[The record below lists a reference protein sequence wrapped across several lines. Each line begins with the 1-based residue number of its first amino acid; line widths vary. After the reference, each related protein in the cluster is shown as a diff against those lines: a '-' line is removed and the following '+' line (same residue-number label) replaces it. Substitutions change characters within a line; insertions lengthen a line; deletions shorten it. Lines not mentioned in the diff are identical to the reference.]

1 MTYELLKRLRESG
14 FPLKPISVEVGKQIP
29 LDRPAVV
36 FSKSN
41 GDGRAEAHLYYIP
54 SLSDLVEACG
64 EKLESMAR
72 VADGWECNGGRNG
85 SATQGPTLQ
94 DALAALWLNHGG
106 AAASRKRRQPPLQA
120 DRDFTVEG

>member
-1 MTYELLKRLRESG
+1 MTYELLKRLRDSG
-14 FPLKPISVEVGKQIP
+14 FPLKPISVEIGKQIT

-41 GDGRAEAHLYYIP
+41 GDGRGEAHLFYVP

-64 EKLESMAR
+64 ERLESMSR
-72 VADGWECNGGRNG
+72 VPDGWECNGGRNA
-85 SATQGPTLQ
+85 SVTQGPTLQ

-106 AAASRKRRQPPLQA
+106 AVAARKRRQPALQP

>member
-1 MTYELLKRLRESG
+1 MTYELLKRLRDSG
-14 FPLKPISVEVGKQIP
+14 FPLKPISVELGKQIS

-36 FSKSN
+36 FSRSN
-41 GDGRAEAHLYYIP
+41 GNGKAEARLYYVP

-64 EKLESMAR
+64 EKLESMSR
-72 VADGWECNGGRNG
+72 VPDGWECNGGRNG

-94 DALAALWLNHGG
+94 DALAALWLNHG
-106 AAASRKRRQPPLQA
+106 ATPPSRKHRQPATQP

>member
-1 MTYELLKRLRESG
+1 MLKRLRDSG
-14 FPLKPISVEVGKQIP
+14 FPLKPISVELGKQIA
-29 LDRPAVV
+29 LERPAVV

-41 GDGRAEAHLYYIP
+41 GEGRAEAHLYYVP

-64 EKLESMAR
+64 DRLESMSR
-72 VADGWECNGGRNG
+72 VPDGWECNRGR
-85 SATQGPTLQ
+85 SAPMTHGPTLQ

-106 AAASRKRRQPPLQA
+106 AFAPRKRRQPAHEP